1 MAFQCQVQG
10 KFMEQNSLIQLAVFL
25 AAAALAAPLAK
36 RMKVGSV
43 LGYLGAGIL
52 IGPSGIGKFYSVY
65 EVENILH
72 FAEFGVVLLLFVIGL
87 ELRPQRLLKMRSA
100 IFGLGS
106 GQVFISGAILSLIA
120 MAAGFTVTSS
130 LVLGFALSLSSTAFV
145 IQVLDEKGELSKRH
159 GRMAFSVLLFQ
170 DLFAIPLIAIT
181 PFLAANANLAEGVSF
196 LSILKGIAI
205 IGFVIVVGK
214 FLLERMYKLIAATGV
229 TEAMTASALL
239 TVVSVAILMKW
250 AGLSAALGAFIAG
263 ALLAESSYRHQIQAD
278 IKPFEGLL
286 LGLFFTAIGMSLDI
300 SLLLED
306 PWMIFA
312 MVIIIIATKAIVL
325 YILGIIWG
333 LTSYSSRRLAFVLCQ
348 GGEFAFV
355 IFTTADMGGV
365 IAKDTAQ
372 LLTLAVTLSMI
383 ATPFLLILDDFLVSK
398 KKKQDADFDQP
409 PEEKGHVIIAGFGR
423 FGQIFA
429 RILQAKRIPFTALDK
444 SPEHVDFVKRFG
456 NKIYYGDATRLEVLR
471 AAQIEKASALVIA
484 IDDVEGSLRM
494 VQMIKQNYPDLDLY
508 VRARNRRHVYQ
519 LLHLGVE
526 KISRETFLSALDLT
540 KEVLI
545 GLGEKP
551 SDVEKDINTFRD
563 TDRSFL
569 YEDYK
574 HYTDQEKLQARAKTA
589 AKQLEELFER
599 DALERKK
606 AENEETKDIRNKNV
620 VVASS

>member
-1 MAFQCQVQG
+1 
-10 KFMEQNSLIQLAVFL
+10 MEKTTLIQLAVFL
-25 AAAALAAPLAK
+25 AAAAIAAPLAK
-36 RMKVGSV
+36 RLKIGSV
-43 LGYLGAGIL
+43 LGYLAAGIL
-52 IGPSGIGKFYSVY
+52 IGPSGIGILYSVY

-72 FAEFGVVLLLFVIGL
+72 VAEFGVVLLLFVIGL

-106 GQVFISGAILSLIA
+106 AQVFITGLLLFAIAL
-120 MAAGFTVTSS
+120 AAGFTPTAAF
-130 LVLGFALSLSSTAFV
+130 LIGFALSLSSTAFV

-159 GRMAFSVLLFQ
+159 GRMSFSVLLFQ

-181 PFLAANANLAEGVSF
+181 PLLAANASLAQGVDLF
-196 LSILKGIAI
+196 TVAKGIATVAFVII
-205 IGFVIVVGK
+205 IGKYI
-214 FLLERMYKLIAATGV
+214 LEHMYRLIAATGV

-239 TVVSVAILMKW
+239 TVVSVALLMKW

-306 PWMIFA
+306 PWMILA
-312 MVIIIIATKAIVL
+312 MVAIIVFVKALVL
-325 YILGIIWG
+325 YILGLAWG
-333 LTSYSSRRLAFVLCQ
+333 LSSASSRRMAFVLCQ

-383 ATPFLLILDDFLVSK
+383 ATPFLLLLDDFFQQK
-398 KKKQDADFDQP
+398 ETKDDRRYDQP
-409 PEEKGHVIIAGFGR
+409 PEAKGHVIIAGFGR
-423 FGQIFA
+423 FGQIIA
-429 RILQAKRIPFTALDK
+429 RILQAKKIPFTALDK

-456 NKIYYGDATRLEVLR
+456 NKIYYGDVTRLEVLR

-484 IDDVEGSLRM
+484 IDDVEGSLQI
-494 VQMIKQNYPDLDLY
+494 VQMIQQNYPDLNLY

-540 KEVLI
+540 KDVLI
-545 GLGEKP
+545 GLGERP
-551 SDVEKDINTFRD
+551 SDAIRDINTFRD
-563 TDRSFL
+563 ADRQHL

-574 HYTDQEKLQARAKTA
+574 DYTDIEKLQARAKTA

-599 DALERKK
+599 DIEDQEKEENDKNTELKNQQNAL
-606 AENEETKDIRNKNV
+606 T
-620 VVASS
+620 AS

>member
-1 MAFQCQVQG
+1 
-10 KFMEQNSLIQLAVFL
+10 MEQHSLIQLAVFL

-36 RMKVGSV
+36 RMKIGSV
-43 LGYLGAGIL
+43 LGYLSAGIL
-52 IGPSGIGKFYSVY
+52 IGPSGIGNFYSVY

-106 GQVFISGAILSLIA
+106 SQVFASGIILALIA
-120 MAAGFTVTSS
+120 YAAGFTPTSAI
-130 LVLGFALSLSSTAFV
+130 VLGFALSLSSTAFV

-181 PFLAANANLAEGVSF
+181 PFLAASASLA
-196 LSILKGIAI
+196 KGIDLLAISKAIAI
-205 IGFVIVVGK
+205 IIFVILVGK
-214 FLLERMYKLIAATGV
+214 FVLERMYKLIAATGV

-278 IKPFEGLL
+278 IQPFEGLL

-306 PWMIFA
+306 PWMILC
-312 MVIIIIATKAIVL
+312 MVFIIIFVKASIL
-325 YILGIIWG
+325 YSLGLLWG
-333 LTSYSSRRLAFVLCQ
+333 LSNGSSRRLAFVLCQ

-355 IFTTADMGGV
+355 IFTTANMGGV
-365 IAKDTAQ
+365 IAKDTSQ

-383 ATPFLLILDDFLVSK
+383 ATPFLLLLDDLIAKKSK
-398 KKKQDADFDQP
+398 KTDTSFDKP

-444 SPEHVDFVKRFG
+444 SSEHVDFVKRFG

-471 AAQIEKASALVIA
+471 AAQIGKSCC
-484 IDDVEGSLRM
+484 SCHC
-494 VQMIKQNYPDLDLY
+494 
-508 VRARNRRHVYQ
+508 NR
-519 LLHLGVE
+519 
-526 KISRETFLSALDLT
+526 
-540 KEVLI
+540 
-545 GLGEKP
+545 
-551 SDVEKDINTFRD
+551 
-563 TDRSFL
+563 
-569 YEDYK
+569 
-574 HYTDQEKLQARAKTA
+574 
-589 AKQLEELFER
+589 
-599 DALERKK
+599 
-606 AENEETKDIRNKNV
+606 
-620 VVASS
+620 